1 MAVRQQQRRGT
12 ASQWTSADPILSAA
26 EIGYETDT
34 NKFKIGD
41 GTNRWSTLSYFV
53 DLDTM
58 IAGAPGLLN
67 SLDEIAA
74 AINDD
79 PAFFTTIASSMS
91 SKAPIAS
98 PTFTGTVSGVTK
110 SMVGLGSV
118 DNTADTAK
126 PVSTAQATAIAT
138 AKSEAISTASTDAT
152 VKAATAKSE
161 AIAEA
166 AIDAS
171 MKRNAAKAYADG
183 LIETE
188 VINRNSAIT
197 TAVGN
202 VVNAAP
208 EALNTLKELADALTA
223 DESTAATLATL
234 VGTKA
239 SSAQVATD
247 IAAEATARNTA
258 IAAEATARNTAI
270 ASHESDTTNIHGI
283 ANTALL
289 VTQSDLSSALAG
301 ATVDQS
307 ALAGVGIDWNPTTE
321 AFDIDS
327 TVATKTYVD
336 AAQDAAELDATSKVQ
351 AESLARA
358 SAITAALVTA
368 AADATSKVA
377 TEESNRN
384 TSIASAIANEVT
396 NRNSAIST
404 GKLVVQGLA
413 EADATSKA
421 NAAQAAAIAAA
432 ATDATAKANSAITTA
447 TATASADAT
456 TKADAAKAF
465 ATAADTTLRTAI
477 TTDIATA
484 KSEAIT
490 AATNAV
496 NAVVASAPAAL
507 DTLDELAAALGD
519 DANYAAT
526 ITTALSAKAP
536 LASPAL
542 TGNPTAPTQTLGND
556 STRVATT
563 AFVKAAIQDIS
574 SLNLVLDGGGVE

>member
-12 ASQWTSADPILSAA
+12 ASQWTAANPILSAA

-41 GTNRWSTLSYFV
+41 GTNRWAALNYFV
-53 DLDTM
+53 DLNTT

-74 AINDD
+74 AIGDD
-79 PAFFTTIASSMS
+79 PAFFTT
-91 SKAPIAS
+91 
-98 PTFTGTVSGVTK
+98 
-110 SMVGLGSV
+110 
-118 DNTADTAK
+118 
-126 PVSTAQATAIAT
+126 VSTNLSNHQA
-138 AKSEAISTASTDAT
+138 
-152 VKAATAKSE
+152 
-161 AIAEA
+161 
-166 AIDAS
+166 
-171 MKRNAAKAYADG
+171 
-183 LIETE
+183 
-188 VINRNSAIT
+188 
-197 TAVGN
+197 
-202 VVNAAP
+202 
-208 EALNTLKELADALTA
+208 
-223 DESTAATLATL
+223 
-234 VGTKA
+234 
-239 SSAQVATD
+239 
-247 IAAEATARNTA
+247 
-258 IAAEATARNTAI
+258 
-270 ASHESDTTNIHGI
+270 DTTNIHGI

-289 VTQSDLSSALAG
+289 VTQDDLSTALTG

-307 ALAGVGIDWNPTTE
+307 ALAGVGIDWNSTTE

-336 AAQDAAELDATSKVQ
+336 AAQDAADLDATSKVQ

-358 SAITAALVTA
+358 TAITAALVTA
-368 AADATSKVA
+368 AEVATNKVA

-404 GKLVVQGLA
+404 AKLVVQGLA

-421 NAAQAAAIAAA
+421 NAAQAAAEATAAA
-432 ATDATAKANSAITTA
+432 DATTKANSAITTA

-519 DANYAAT
+519 DADYAAT
-526 ITTALSAKAP
+526 ITNALAAKAP